1 MPAQMKDTDLARLH
15 VRFVLPVVVSRML
28 TGQEEFDEIAEHAIN
43 EILTEHRPD
52 TALLCIA
59 LCAQHIAAEVSHIK
73 TSHILSNGASRLI
86 EDYGPLWLAHED
98 ELQNAT
104 LNNTTGTNADLDPK
118 RLYELLEHLP
128 EDLESIADL
137 LDATIDELEEEH
149 HLAAILADIICGQA
163 RMHQEIA
170 EIELGQINPEA
181 FNIKQE
187 EMQLETPQSFNTASA
202 ANLDDN
208 VVVFPGKTLPIIALR

>member
-59 LCAQHIAAEVSHIK
+59 LCAQHIAAEVSHIN

-98 ELQNAT
+98 ELQNAAQ
-104 LNNTTGTNADLDPK
+104 NNTTGPNADLDPK
-118 RLYELLEHLP
+118 KLYELLEHLP

-170 EIELGQINPEA
+170 EIELGQINPES

-187 EMQLETPQSFNTASA
+187 EMQLETPQSFNTTSA

-208 VVVFPGKTLPIIALR
+208 VVVFPGKTLPVVALR

>member
-86 EDYGPLWLAHED
+86 EDYGSLWLAHED

-163 RMHQEIA
+163 RMHQEVA